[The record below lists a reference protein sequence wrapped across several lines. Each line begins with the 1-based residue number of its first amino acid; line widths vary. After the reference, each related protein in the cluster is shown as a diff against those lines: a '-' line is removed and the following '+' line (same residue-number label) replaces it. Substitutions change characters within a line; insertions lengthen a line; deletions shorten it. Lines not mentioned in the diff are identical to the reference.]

1 MARFRIPPHHRE
13 RVTIVRRSAYEA
25 TDETTVA
32 EDVVC
37 MIQPLTSGIPQREA
51 TQLRSNVAVQQTEA
65 IALLSKPNPDIAKG
79 DVLVRSDASEFRVVD
94 VLRVK
99 GSPVQ
104 RLYLRSQGV
113 L

>member
-1 MARFRIPPHHRE
+1 M
-13 RVTIVRRSAYEA
+13 TIIRKSAYDA

-37 MIQPLTSGIPQREA
+37 MIQPVVSSLVERDA
-51 TQLRSNVAVQQTEA
+51 TRLRDGVPTEQVERV
-65 IALLSKPNPDIAKG
+65 ALLSKPDTRIKKG
-79 DVLVRSDASEFRVVD
+79 DVLVRSDASEFRVMD
-94 VLRVK
+94 VLQVK
-99 GSPVQ
+99 GSFVQ